1 MGLSIAQWAVRMHGG
16 RIQLITAPGEGCT
29 FQMSLPPANPRKANE
44 ELSIDC
50 GNHFLGGP
58 RRATARYGAVSQR
71 TAISVPRRFPASRS
85 WCRQPLRRA
94 IPDIRPT
101 WRFFARPES
110 WRDRRAGRL
119 RNRTTIYRSP
129 GLLGAFACSLG
140 VRLTPE
146 NAPKIA
152 ALLNRANEDA
162 YRAADVMKRRYQ
174 HKRPFQIEAGDVC
187 VSPQGKGALERSP
200 DYPSGHTA
208 LSWETG
214 LILSELD
221 PDHAIE
227 ILRRARAFGQSR
239 VVCGVHNLSAVEA
252 GWMTASAVFALQMSS
267 PEFTKDLEAA
277 RTEFASLKL
286 GSGQKPTNCQVEAGL
301 LSKDPY

>member
-1 MGLSIAQWAVRMHGG
+1 MKNTPWIAAILLSAALSAQQPGMAPVPARGYLNAAQISGVALVVPAAPTTGDARYQADMEIFRVTRKLEGSPRWKIAQSDDN
-16 RIQLITAPGEGCT
+16 L
-29 FQMSLPPANPRKANE
+29 SL
-44 ELSIDC
+44 
-50 GNHFLGGP
+50 
-58 RRATARYGAVSQR
+58 
-71 TAISVPRRFPASRS
+71 
-85 WCRQPLRRA
+85 
-94 IPDIRPT
+94 
-101 WRFFARPES
+101 
-110 WRDRRAGRL
+110 
-119 RNRTTIYRSP
+119 P
-129 GLLGAFACSLG
+129 GLLNAFACPLG
-140 VRLTPE
+140 ARLTPE

-174 HKRPFQIEAGDVC
+174 HRRPFQIEAGDVC
-187 VSPQGKGALERSP
+187 VSPQGKAALQKSP

-214 LILSELD
+214 MVLSELD
-221 PDHAIE
+221 PEHAIE

-252 GWMTASAVFALQMSS
+252 GWMTASAVFALQISS

-277 RTEFASLKL
+277 RAEFASLKR
-286 GSGQKPTNCQVEAGL
+286 GAPKNQADCEAEAGL